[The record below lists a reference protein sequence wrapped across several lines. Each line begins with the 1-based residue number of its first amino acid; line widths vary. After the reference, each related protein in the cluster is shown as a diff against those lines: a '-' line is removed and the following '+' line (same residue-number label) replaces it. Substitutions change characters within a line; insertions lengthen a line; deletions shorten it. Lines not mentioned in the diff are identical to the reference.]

1 MLIPPL
7 RVLGVS
13 AFPFPPHDQLRK
25 PQSNFCCR
33 VYFKSFKR
41 RGAVNTEGRPGRGSS
56 LGDIE
61 NILSTALGQFNTL
74 KEVAIIVVI
83 RNPLPSLNVMVRPT

>member
-1 MLIPPL
+1 MINFLTHNPTF
-7 RVLGVS
+7 VVVS
-13 AFPFPPHDQLRK
+13 IL
-25 PQSNFCCR
+25 N
-33 VYFKSFKR
+33 SFKR
-41 RGAVNTEGRPGRGSS
+41 RGAENAEARPGRGTS

-61 NILSTALGQFNTL
+61 NFLSTALGQFDTP